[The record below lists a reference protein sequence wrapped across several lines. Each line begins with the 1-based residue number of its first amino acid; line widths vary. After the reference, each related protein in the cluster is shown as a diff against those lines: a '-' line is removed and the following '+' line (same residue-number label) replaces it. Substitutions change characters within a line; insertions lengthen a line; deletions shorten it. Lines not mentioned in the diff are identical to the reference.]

1 MSSTL
6 AAVAN
11 TASDTTALEQRI
23 ALIAC
28 RENSSPGKT
37 QVCDR
42 HRHQARV
49 LLTIAAEGAVDALA
63 AAICGHK
70 GKCQPCSAKALEII
84 RVYNE
89 GALRE
94 AVAFDLEG
102 GLIDVS
108 RIHALANDASRF
120 HRASLGCPPNREVVN
135 AARWAYENGKVVLVM
150 TAGDRRLE
158 QLVATWLGRN
168 GVPATLVLMRGR
180 GDYRPGAVVKR
191 ERLRA
196 AHRQFGNLTVW
207 SADPGVNRLSE
218 QEGIEVIPLPGY
230 WGDVA

>member
-1 MSSTL
+1 MSTTL

-11 TASDTTALEQRI
+11 TASDTTALEQHI

-28 RENSSPGKT
+28 GENARPGKT
-37 QVCDR
+37 RACDR
-42 HRHQARV
+42 HRHQARA
-49 LLTIAAEGAVDALA
+49 LLAIAAAGALDALT

-70 GKCQPCSAKALEII
+70 GRCQLCSAKALEII

-89 GALRE
+89 GVPRE

-108 RIHALANDASRF
+108 RIHGLANDASRF

-135 AARWAYENGKVVLVM
+135 AARQAHENGKVVLVM
-150 TAGDRRLE
+150 TGGDRRLE
-158 QLVATWLGRN
+158 QLVAVWLGRN
-168 GVPATLVLMRGR
+168 GVPTTLVLMRSR

-191 ERLRA
+191 ERVRA

-207 SADPGVNRLSE
+207 SADPSVNRLSE